1 MTLYEQLLE
10 RKNHGEKLD
19 IKTISREQLRQ
30 LFYDEQCSNG
40 MLAELF
46 DVTPSVVSYRRRKF
60 GINFY
65 DEIGKDCIKKSMQ
78 AIGMIDREV
87 LNPTEIDRIAKA
99 VTLYAFRNGPVEDL
113 HAGKDSKLT
122 DDDMKMLNKYMV
134 NHIAYLL
141 NLVNQ
146 NKWHELEALIETYYP
161 DAEKWDKAVY

>member
-30 LFYDEQCSNG
+30 LFYDEQCSNR

-46 DVTPSVVSYRRRKF
+46 DVTPSVVRYRRRKF

-65 DEIGKDCIKKSMQ
+65 DEAKNDYIQRYMPSISMINGQ
-78 AIGMIDREV
+78 MLTSE
-87 LNPTEIDRIAKA
+87 EIDRIAKA

-146 NKWHELEALIETYYP
+146 NKWQELKEIIETYYP
-161 DAEKWDKAVY
+161 DAERWDKAVY

>member
-30 LFYDEQCSNG
+30 LFYDEQCSNR

-46 DVTPSVVSYRRRKF
+46 DVTPSVVRYRRRKF

-65 DEIGKDCIKKSMQ
+65 DEAKNDYIQRYMPSISMINGQ
-78 AIGMIDREV
+78 MLTSE
-87 LNPTEIDRIAKA
+87 EIDRIAKA

-146 NKWHELEALIETYYP
+146 NKWHELKEIIETYYP
-161 DAEKWDKAVY
+161 DAEKWDKAIY

>member
-1 MTLYEQLLE
+1 MTLYEQLQE
-10 RKNHGEKLD
+10 RKTHGEKLD

-46 DVTPSVVSYRRRKF
+46 DVTPSVVRYSRRKF

-65 DEIGKDCIKKSMQ
+65 DEAKNDYIQRYMPSISMINGQ
-78 AIGMIDREV
+78 MLTSEK
-87 LNPTEIDRIAKA
+87 IDRIAKA

-146 NKWHELEALIETYYP
+146 NKWHELKEIIETYYP
-161 DAEKWDKAVY
+161 DAERWDKAVY